1 MHYAISIKCII
12 AAYILLCFH
21 LKLVNS
27 WVSINYSY
35 QLGQLVNLTYFSK
48 VWVLGI
54 MFLEYLCFGWS
65 ELVKVLNFI
74 SILINWSSG
83 MVDRQRYREFFKVY
97 TRYNFVFRLSTI
109 IFFLQYNL
117 ILSYPWQTKGY
128 QPFVKTG

>member
-35 QLGQLVNLTYFSK
+35 QLRQLVNLTYFSK

-65 ELVKVLNFI
+65 ELVKVLYFI
-74 SILINWSSG
+74 SVLINWSSG

-117 ILSYPWQTKGY
+117 ILSYLWQTKGY